1 MTHVY
6 TYTHVHMYAHIT
18 HTYMHN
24 DKQNFNGIEQAKH
37 KTHKVKW
44 KNNQPPQA
52 EEGLG
57 SNIGI
62 VKKRK

>member
-1 MTHVY
+1 
-6 TYTHVHMYAHIT
+6 MYAHIT